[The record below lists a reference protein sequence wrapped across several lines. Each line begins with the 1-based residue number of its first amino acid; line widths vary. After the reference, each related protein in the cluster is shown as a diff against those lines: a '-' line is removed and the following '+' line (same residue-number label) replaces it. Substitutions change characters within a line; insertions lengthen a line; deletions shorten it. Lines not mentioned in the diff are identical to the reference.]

1 MNHHKA
7 KRTLGRDRDQHAAL
21 MRHLAESLIKHGKIK
36 TTEAKAKEVR
46 PFVEKLVTMAGKNTL
61 ASRRIVASRL
71 GREDV
76 SEKLVKEIAPRYIE
90 RPGGYTRITKLAP
103 RMSDGARMAV
113 IEFV

>member
-1 MNHHKA
+1 MKHHQA
-7 KRTLGRDRDQHAAL
+7 HRTLGRDRDQREAL

-46 PFVEKLVTMAGKNTL
+46 PFVEKLVTMSRKGTVS
-61 ASRRIVASRL
+61 SRRIVVARL
-71 GREDV
+71 GGEV
-76 SEKLVKEIAPRYIE
+76 AAEKLVKEIAPKYTD

-103 RMSDGARMAV
+103 RSGDNAKMAV